1 MPSAAIILQCILAAV
16 CYGVIHD
23 QITTRVCLEYFTIAH
38 PRLIESTSPTVLG
51 LFWGVVATWWVGVLL
66 GVPLAF
72 AARAGS
78 WPRLGW
84 RELRRSILTLLLV
97 MAGAAALAGT
107 ATWFSSR
114 NSSPLDLAELTGDR
128 IPPQMRARFLG
139 AWAAHL
145 MSYGIGFA
153 GGLAIVI
160 RTFLIRIRS
169 ARRNISLQ

>member
-16 CYGVIHD
+16 CYGIIHD

-51 LFWGVVATWWVGVLL
+51 LFWGVAATWWVGLLL

-78 WPRLGW
+78 WPRLGCHD
-84 RELRRSILTLLLV
+84 LRRPLLCLLLV
-97 MAGAAALAGT
+97 MAGTAAFAGGT
-107 ATWFSSR
+107 TWLLSR
-114 NSSPLDLAELTGDR
+114 HCSPVDLADLTEDQ

-145 MSYGIGFA
+145 TSYGVGFG
-153 GGLAIVI
+153 GGLALII
-160 RTFLIRIRS
+160 RAFLRRIHA
-169 ARRNISLQ
+169 AR

>member
-16 CYGVIHD
+16 CYGILHD

-51 LFWGVVATWWVGVLL
+51 LFWGVAATWWVGALL

-84 RELRRSILTLLLV
+84 RDLRRSILILLLV
-97 MAGAAALAGT
+97 MAGAAALAGIT
-107 ATWFSSR
+107 TWLSSR
-114 NSSPLDLAELTGDR
+114 YGSSIDLAELTGDS

-139 AWAAHL
+139 ARAAHL
-145 MSYGIGFA
+145 ASYGIGFA
-153 GGLAIVI
+153 GGFVIII
-160 RTFLIRIRS
+160 RTLLRRIHA
-169 ARRNISLQ
+169 AR